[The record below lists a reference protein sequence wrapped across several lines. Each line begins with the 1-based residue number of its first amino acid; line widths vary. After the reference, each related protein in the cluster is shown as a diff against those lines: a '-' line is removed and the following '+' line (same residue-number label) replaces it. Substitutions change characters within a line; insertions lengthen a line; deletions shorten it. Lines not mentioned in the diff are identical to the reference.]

1 LIFVFV
7 FLFSL
12 YQVEFIQSIRAIP
25 SEEGRQAGLA
35 LYRRAPDEAERI
47 LLQANPP
54 LIYRAIKTNIE
65 LFRWNRALDI
75 AMKYKV
81 HLDTVLAYR
90 TRYLDDFQREE
101 KDQKFISLANQV
113 WRIII
118 VFILIILI

>member
-1 LIFVFV
+1 
-7 FLFSL
+7 
-12 YQVEFIQSIRAIP
+12 
-25 SEEGRQAGLA
+25 LA

-54 LIYRAIKTNIE
+54 LIYRAIKMNIE

-113 WRIII
+113 WK
-118 VFILIILI
+118 